1 MKKLSDKNINQKNNL
16 IIGIFKKNQK
26 YMKKLIEKCK

>member
-16 IIGIFKKNQK
+16 IIDLGIFSKKQK
-26 YMKKLIEKCK
+26 MYEKTN